1 MKTALYFYQIANEEA
16 LADSLI
22 SEGQRCI
29 EENKLQDALQLF
41 EEANQLEKW
50 RDIYGTVVLANLAYI
65 CAKLGNIHRARDY
78 IDDYFDLYGQSD
90 FHQDPDEYQKLTF
103 AH

>member
-1 MKTALYFYQIANEEA
+1 M
-16 LADSLI
+16 
-22 SEGQRCI
+22 
-29 EENKLQDALQLF
+29 
-41 EEANQLEKW
+41 EKW

-90 FHQDPDEYQKLTF
+90 FQQDPDEYQKLTF
-103 AH
+103 AHQEVDRLEVEQLIIGNQNDIPQGHLSNDGV